1 MPFSGLHTSLFQAN
15 GHSAEGAHAAGA
27 GQQYLLF
34 VGREGVNV
42 CRQLV
47 GNGLSGL
54 GQPSGFK
61 AYQWLQHVRADGVRQ
76 LPVAIICDLHLP
88 DGTAFALHKE
98 LQQDSY
104 FRKIPFIVLSK
115 DFPAEGRREALLA
128 GIDDVYPPDADALH
142 IWLRIKFLCEFKA
155 NRPRVVS
162 ATIDSPPGIPPWK
175 RTFDI
180 LAAVG
185 LLLVFGPLFVLI
197 SLLIWLEGKGPVFY
211 VSKRAGKGFQ
221 VFDFYKFRTMVM
233 DAEDQLAS
241 LQHLNQY
248 RSHAVPLVGRKGGFA
263 EVHWTLG
270 PDAPFEPLPEPAF
283 VKIPKDPRVTRL
295 GRFLRCTSMDELPQL
310 FNVLLGDMSIVG
322 NRPLPLYEAEKL
334 TTDQWAR
341 RFLAPSGI
349 TGLWQIMRAHKPF
362 ISDEE
367 RKQLDLD
374 YAKAPCLLRD
384 LWIIVRTL
392 PALIQKDY
400 A

>member
-1 MPFSGLHTSLFQAN
+1 MPFSGFHTSLFQAPASH
-15 GHSAEGAHAAGA
+15 GGELSVPETR
-27 GQQYLLF
+27 YLLF
-34 VGREGVNV
+34 VGKEGVQV

-47 GNGLSGL
+47 GNGISGL
-54 GQPSGFK
+54 GLPTGFK
-61 AYQWLQHVRADGVRQ
+61 AFQWLQHL
-76 LPVAIICDLHLP
+76 LPGAKKHLPMAIICDLNLP
-88 DGTAFALHKE
+88 DGTAFDLHKA
-98 LQQDSY
+98 LQSNLAFQQ
-104 FRKIPFIVLSK
+104 IPFIVLSA
-115 DFPAEGRREALLA
+115 DFPVARRREALLA
-128 GIDDVYPPDADALH
+128 GIDDVYPPDANADH
-142 IWLRIKFLCEFKA
+142 IWLRIKFLREFKA
-155 NRPRVVS
+155 NRPKPATLSMVS
-162 ATIDSPPGIPPWK
+162 PLPIPGWK
-175 RTFDI
+175 RVFDI
-180 LAAVG
+180 LFAVG
-185 LLLVFGPLFVLI
+185 LLVLLGPLFLLI
-197 SLLIWLEGKGPVFY
+197 SLLIWLEGKGPIFY

-241 LQHLNQY
+241 LLHLNQY
-248 RSHAVPLVGRKGGFA
+248 QTRAVSLVGRKGGFA
-263 EVHWTLG
+263 EVNRTLG
-270 PDAPFEPLPEPAF
+270 PEAPFEPLPEPAF

-295 GRFLRCTSMDELPQL
+295 GKFLRYTSLDELPQL

-349 TGLWQIMRAHKPF
+349 TGLWQVMRARKPF
-362 ISDEE
+362 ISEEE
-367 RKQLDLD
+367 RKQLDVD